1 MTIQYQTALAPSVT
15 ERDHVHG
22 PDSAPL
28 TLVQFGDYACP
39 YCQEAHANVQQIVGE
54 LKEEVRFVYRHFP
67 VSSPSRSR
75 RAAEAAEA
83 ASAQG
88 RFWEMHDLLSREG
101 GVHLTEE
108 RLTALAKQLKLDLA
122 RFHSELQSHVHYDRI
137 EEDMESARQ
146 SEVGTTPTFFL
157 NGEYYDG
164 PLSAEALRGAR

>member
-1 MTIQYQTALAPSVT
+1 MAIQYQTELTPAVT

-22 PDSAPL
+22 PNAAPL

-39 YCQEAHANVQQIVGE
+39 YCQEAHANVEQILRE
-54 LKEEVRFVYRHFP
+54 LKDEIRFVYRHFP

-83 ASAQG
+83 AGAQG
-88 RFWEMHDLLSREG
+88 HFWQMHDLLSRES
-101 GVHLTEE
+101 GVRLTEE
-108 RLTALAKQLKLDLA
+108 RLTALAEQLGLDMT
-122 RFHSELQSHVHYDRI
+122 RFLSELQSHVHYDKI

-157 NGEYYDG
+157 NGEHYDG
-164 PLSAEALRGAR
+164 PLSAEELQAAR